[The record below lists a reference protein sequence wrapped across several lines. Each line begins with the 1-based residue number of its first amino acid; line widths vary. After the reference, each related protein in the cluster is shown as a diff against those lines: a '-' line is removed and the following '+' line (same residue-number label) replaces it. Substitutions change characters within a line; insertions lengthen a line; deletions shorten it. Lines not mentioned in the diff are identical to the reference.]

1 VARGDGRAF
10 PSQDG
15 VCFAL
20 EGGYSGVAEEADGGT
35 KELGN
40 ACTVNSQPLFITS
53 NSDTQ
58 DTANVYNSTPKTPD
72 RRTYACGYNWLGDP
86 CWTPLS
92 QPCTLDLSRRARPL
106 NTNTSNSKYL
116 HTLYTLHQARTLPNP
131 SDLRTTHSRSTRAV
145 PPCCGRRSA
154 CHALRVRAA
163 PARHQ
168 AAPRELAA
176 TDRPLRAPP

>member
-1 VARGDGRAF
+1 MPSRHRRDGE
-10 PSQDG
+10 
-15 VCFAL
+15 
-20 EGGYSGVAEEADGGT
+20 EGLLVLVWFREFTANVFYT
-35 KELGN
+35 
-40 ACTVNSQPLFITS
+40 C

-58 DTANVYNSTPKTPD
+58 DTANVYNSRHRKTPD
-72 RRTYACGYNWLGDP
+72 RGVHTCAVTNSGSG
-86 CWTPLS
+86 TPGPPYHSHVLMHV
-92 QPCTLDLSRRARPL
+92 LDLSRRAGPL

>member
-1 VARGDGRAF
+1 MTARKVYLFLYGF
-10 PSQDG
+10 
-15 VCFAL
+15 
-20 EGGYSGVAEEADGGT
+20 
-35 KELGN
+35 
-40 ACTVNSQPLFITS
+40 VNSQPMFSIHVTP
-53 NSDTQ
+53 
-58 DTANVYNSTPKTPD
+58 TPKTQPMFITLD
-72 RRTYACGYNWLGDP
+72 TARHQTGAYIRVRLQLARGPLDP
-86 CWTPLS
+86 PYHSHVLMHV
-92 QPCTLDLSRRARPL
+92 LDLSRRAGPL